1 MKQVHISISDEL
13 KKELEKEAKSRGL
26 TLNGYIRMVLIERGK

>member
-1 MKQVHISISDEL
+1 MKQIHINLSMEL
-13 KKELEKEAKSRGL
+13 AKELEQEAKSRGL